1 MRNAIVAAI
10 MLAGVCYAAPD
21 LSEKA
26 TILLTLKEGIEPAR
40 AGDRYARDM
49 ELELTLRDG
58 KFEPK
63 VWGYAVGLQKCDH
76 EGELVSADDDTLVVK
91 MTLNRDAF
99 GKRGNKGLLGTAEY
113 RVKLSRDGDAYTG
126 TFSGTVTLER
136 EGQHVPQAVKGQVA
150 GKAYP
155 LWTDPPPGFV
165 KLEPN
170 EHPRLIFRKHD
181 LPMIKRRLQTPEG
194 KAIMARF
201 LEQLPRNYATHPK
214 CQPYFPAGYAL
225 AYQLTG
231 DKAHADRAREILA
244 GMIDIRGS
252 QDIHFGP
259 MAQAMAVTLDLCYDA
274 WDADFRQKVIDNL
287 AGRLSNLE
295 TLTGMKGASLNPW
308 HNHEAIR
315 ACGAGVAA
323 ICLLG
328 EKTGNGKEI
337 PGLERIIHVNARSIR
352 RFFQTNG
359 NSNTGWG
366 MEGDF
371 YKRMTW
377 NSGPGHMIQAYR
389 TAMGGDMMAGW
400 PGHWTILGEW
410 MWQPPAEQ
418 VVAAESLRTDQDSGL
433 FVLGLTTVPDSMK
446 AGARRLFDRAYGLEG
461 NRTFGLL
468 WAYHAGYLLM
478 NYPFDVAP
486 EPPGKS
492 LPWIAP
498 DPTGGHWIFRKPWQG
513 ADDTLIVLNPHCD
526 FPGGTHWI
534 AGRSWDMQLFA
545 LGKHWVGDG
554 RMSEKSNGPG
564 AALPTV
570 ANPGAYNDMLGARC
584 TDWSSTTDGTALL
597 SFDMSP
603 VYMQVLSKG
612 ARPAPGRKLVRMTRS
627 VRAVD
632 HGIRADRC
640 VAVDLSGKCGAPVL
654 FAVVD
659 RFRGAEDVAWN
670 LRLAEKAGN
679 PIVEGNTV
687 TVGDPA
693 GPNMRVWFAPLPG
706 LNVSV
711 PMTKPVSPSPRRVPE
726 FLRKKLQA
734 SAPKPRPDRV
744 EAGGCDEYFAV
755 ITVQNGAAPVVKVE
769 GEGIDA
775 RITVGDRLL
784 RFDEGKLVLGKQ

>member
-1 MRNAIVAAI
+1 MRGTIVVAV
-10 MLAGVCYAAPD
+10 MLAGVCAAAPD
-21 LSEKA
+21 LSRTA
-26 TILLTLKEGIEPAR
+26 TVLLTLREGIAPTPE
-40 AGDRYARDM
+40 GDRYTRDM
-49 ELELTLRDG
+49 DLELTLRDG
-58 KFEPK
+58 TFESK
-63 VWGYAVGLQKCDH
+63 VWGYAVALQKCDH
-76 EGELVSADDDTLVVK
+76 EGELVSADDGSLVIK
-91 MTLNRDAF
+91 MTLSRDAF
-99 GKRGNKGLLGTAEY
+99 GKRGNKGPLGTAEY
-113 RVKLSRDGDAYTG
+113 RVKLSREGEAYSG
-126 TFSGTVTLER
+126 TFSGTVVRER
-136 EGQHVPQAVKGQVA
+136 DGQQVPQAVKGQVI
-150 GKAYP
+150 GTAYP
-155 LWTDPPPGFV
+155 LWTEPMPGFV

-181 LPMIKRRLQTPEG
+181 LPMIKRRLQTAEG

-201 LEQLPRNYATHPK
+201 LEQLPRNHATHTK

-274 WDADFRQKVIDNL
+274 WDADFRRKVIDNL

-295 TLTGMKGASLNPW
+295 SLTGMKGASLNPW

-366 MEGDF
+366 MEGNF

-389 TAMGGDMMAGW
+389 TAIGGDMMAGW

-410 MWQPPAEQ
+410 MWQPPAGK
-418 VVAAESLRTDQDSGL
+418 VVTAEGLRTDQDSGL
-433 FVLGLTTVPDSMK
+433 FVLGLTTVPESMK
-446 AGARRLFDRAYGLEG
+446 AGARWLFDHAYGMEG
-461 NRTFGLL
+461 DGTFGLL

-545 LGKHWVGDG
+545 LGKLWVGE
-554 RMSEKSNGPG
+554 RAMEERSNGPG

-570 ANPGAYNDMLGARC
+570 ARRGAYNDKLSARC
-584 TDWSSTTDGTALL
+584 TDWTSTADGTALL

-603 VYMQVLSKG
+603 VYMQLLPKR
-612 ARPAPGRKLVRMTRS
+612 AEPAPGRKLVRMARS

-632 HGIRADRC
+632 HGIRASRR

-659 RFRGAEDVAWN
+659 RFQGAEDVAWN

-679 PIVEGNTV
+679 PTVKGNTV
-687 TVGDPA
+687 TIGDPA

-706 LNVSV
+706 LDVSV
-711 PMTKPVSPSPRRVPE
+711 PLTTPRRPPPERVPE
-726 FLRKKLQA
+726 FLRKQMQA
-734 SAPKPRPDRV
+734 KAPKPRPDRI
-744 EAGGCDEYFAV
+744 EARGCDEYFAV

-775 RITVGDRLL
+775 RVTVGDRLL